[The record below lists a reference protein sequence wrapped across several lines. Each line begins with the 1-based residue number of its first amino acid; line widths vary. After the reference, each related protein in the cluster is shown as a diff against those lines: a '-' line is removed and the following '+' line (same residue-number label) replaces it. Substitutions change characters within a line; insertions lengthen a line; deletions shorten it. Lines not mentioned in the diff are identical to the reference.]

1 MKYIEIEKLRVEI
14 ERRLAAYQKNFD
26 NADNKIARLSTDGR
40 ISSLKALLPFID
52 SLQQEPTPDTDVLH
66 TKLVN
71 LLKTYRIGEETAI
84 TLADRI
90 ADTYGA
96 QRYMDGICDGL
107 KQEQPNID
115 LEEEVKEYFKGYWP
129 GMKTPEACNHQM
141 VFTPPAIMRMIE
153 HFYELGLN
161 TRKED

>member
-1 MKYIEIEKLRVEI
+1 MKYIDAEKLKAEI

-40 ISSLKALLPFID
+40 ISSLKALLPFIN

-96 QRYMDGICDGL
+96 QRYMDGLCDGL

-115 LEEEVKEYFKGYWP
+115 LEEEVKKYFEGYWP

-141 VFTPPAIMRMIE
+141 VLTPPAIMRMIE
-153 HFYELGLN
+153 HFYELGKN
-161 TRKED
+161 SK